1 MTGDPLALPKPYLVV
16 LALYELGGE
25 SDLEDIAVKA
35 FTMFPGIFTWK
46 TYPEYP
52 DKDVVRVHLSDAK
65 KSKFGGLV
73 TDKDLREEGRGAGG
87 RTKRYALTVEGVE
100 KAKELGRLLDGRS
113 VTAEQTSLQFKR
125 VVQPVLESSAFKR
138 FTGGTPIRKIGR
150 EQFLHSFKLFADDSE
165 FVINGRLARI
175 GKLADAL
182 LNPDERAAIE
192 KYIAEGRSAFDL

>member
-1 MTGDPLALPKPYLVV
+1 MTSDPLALPKPYLVV

-35 FTMFPGIFTWK
+35 FKMFPGIFTWK

-73 TDKDLREEGRGAGG
+73 TDKDLRKDGGRAGG
-87 RTKRYALTVEGVE
+87 RTKRYALTTNGVE
-100 KAKELGRLLDGRS
+100 KAKELGRHLEGRS
-113 VTAEQTSLQFKR
+113 ATAEQTSLQFKR
-125 VVQPVLESSAFKR
+125 VVQPVLESDAFKR
-138 FTGGTPIRKIGR
+138 FTGGAPIREIGR
-150 EQFLHSFKLFADDSE
+150 EEFLHSFKLFGDDSE
-165 FVINGRLARI
+165 FIINGRLAKT

-182 LNPDERAAIE
+182 LESDERAAIE
-192 KYIAEGRSAFDL
+192 KYIAAGRAAFDL